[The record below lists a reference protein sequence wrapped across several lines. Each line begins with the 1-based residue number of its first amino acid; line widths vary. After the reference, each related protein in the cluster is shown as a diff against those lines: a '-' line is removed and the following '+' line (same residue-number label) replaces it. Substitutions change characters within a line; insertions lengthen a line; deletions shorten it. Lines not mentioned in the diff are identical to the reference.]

1 MMSYKQYEKFTNESF
16 RVNRAYVRIAGDLV
30 SGILLGQIVYWNL
43 PNKDGKSKLR
53 VFKEGQYWLAKE
65 RSAWQEEVCI
75 TPKQYDRA
83 IKVLIDKGLVV
94 AKKFKFNGSPTV
106 HIRLN
111 EVELDRLL
119 ESELTR
125 GENGT
130 SPKVKKEID
139 ERVISLTESTS
150 ENTSESTTIDPV
162 VVVIKFYQQ
171 NIAFSPS
178 PFELEAIQQDA
189 EEWGSDI
196 IIHAMKIAI
205 KQNIKTYRYV
215 EGILKRWRNEGI
227 KTMEQI
233 EAKENQQQASSQ
245 VAASSLPAYEP
256 DHIEEATFKWS
267 KN

>member
-1 MMSYKQYEKFTNESF
+1 MSYKHYEKFTNESF

-30 SGILLGQIVYWNL
+30 SGILLGQIVYWHL

-53 VFKEGQYWLAKE
+53 VFKEGQHWLAKE

-83 IKVLIDKGLVV
+83 IKVLIDKDLVV

-119 ESELTR
+119 ELELTR

-139 ERVISLTESTS
+139 ERVISLTESTTKTLK
-150 ENTSESTTIDPV
+150 EDDDANADYEKQIQKMQRAGLFFMNNPTNI
-162 VVVIKFYQQ
+162 IKLGSVYRTLDRNLFYRLVD
-171 NIAFSPS
+171 I
-178 PFELEAIQQDA
+178 AIQKKPSKIDYLDSVVNNWKQHGIDTVEKAIA
-189 EEWGSDI
+189 ES
-196 IIHAMKIAI
+196 
-205 KQNIKTYRYV
+205 
-215 EGILKRWRNEGI
+215 
-227 KTMEQI
+227 
-233 EAKENQQQASSQ
+233 EARKK
-245 VAASSLPAYEP
+245 P
-256 DHIEEATFKWS
+256 S
-267 KN
+267 KPSKDEDLEKLRQMYGG

>member
-119 ESELTR
+119 ESELNR

-162 VVVIKFYQQ
+162 VVALQFYEK
-171 NIAFSPS
+171 NISFMMSS
-178 PFELEAIQQDA
+178 FERESVEYDTK
-189 EEWGSDI
+189 EFGSDMV
-196 IIHAMKIAI
+196 IHAMKIAL
-205 KQNIKTYRYV
+205 KSNVRNYRYI
-215 EGILKRWRNEGI
+215 EGILKKWRLEGI
-227 KTMEQI
+227 KTMDQV
-233 EAKENQQQASSQ
+233 EAKERQTSTPKEN
-245 VAASSLPAYEP
+245 
-256 DHIEEATFKWS
+256 EANNSHDDNLEKLRKQFGG
-267 KN
+267 

>member
-43 PNKDGKSKLR
+43 PNKDGNSKLR

-65 RSAWQEEVCI
+65 RNSWQEEVCI

-83 IKVLIDKGLVV
+83 IKILIDKGLVV

-111 EVELDRLL
+111 ELELDRLL

-139 ERVISLTESTS
+139 ERVISLTEITTEITKEDDANADFEKQVQKMQEVGIHFMNNSANILKLASFYNNLDRGLFYRLIDIAIEKKPSKFDYLNSIVTNWKKNNIDTVEKAIAES
-150 ENTSESTTIDPV
+150 EAR
-162 VVVIKFYQQ
+162 KKKQ
-171 NIAFSPS
+171 SPS
-178 PFELEAIQQDA
+178 KDEDFDKLRQMF
-189 EEWGSDI
+189 G
-196 IIHAMKIAI
+196 
-205 KQNIKTYRYV
+205 
-215 EGILKRWRNEGI
+215 G
-227 KTMEQI
+227 
-233 EAKENQQQASSQ
+233 
-245 VAASSLPAYEP
+245 
-256 DHIEEATFKWS
+256 
-267 KN
+267 